1 MSTVIPALLIS
12 SFLFTLIKRVTS
24 SFFSLVK
31 VGGFT
36 NVINLFKVSVRG
48 GIYSVYVEDWLKVF
62 PREQMYFVHHETY
75 ANDRGADVD
84 GILHFAGLGMY
95 MYANLE

>member
-1 MSTVIPALLIS
+1 
-12 SFLFTLIKRVTS
+12 
-24 SFFSLVK
+24 
-31 VGGFT
+31 
-36 NVINLFKVSVRG
+36 
-48 GIYSVYVEDWLKVF
+48 
-62 PREQMYFVHHETY
+62 MYFVHHETY